1 MRINEFFRTRLNAP
15 LRNPR
20 QSWGATDPKTG
31 RVFLR
36 DGREQ
41 LEVYEGWALVFRE
54 KWKDR
59 YGGKERL
66 EHLQQIRNGAE
77 GFFVTIERYDNNG
90 KIIDFDADRILQL
103 GDVES
108 EGDVTYAKIIEEI
121 SVEDFSTPELAT
133 GREAEDVG
141 DICSEDV
148 PPTKRRVLIEARIGQ
163 GKFRDDVLSKWEQQC
178 AVTGVSVKAAI
189 RASHIKPWR
198 VCEDSDRLNP
208 YNGLPLVATLDAL
221 FDVGLITFSPSG
233 QIRVSSLLSAAD
245 IQDLELRHRCLRKK
259 PHKRTSQFLR
269 FHAEEV
275 FRP

>member
-1 MRINEFFRTRLNAP
+1 MRINEFFRTRLHAP

-20 QSWGATDPKTG
+20 QSWGASDLNTG

-36 DGREQ
+36 DGRGA
-41 LEVYEGWALVFRE
+41 LEEYEGWAVVFVDE
-54 KWKDR
+54 WKDKF
-59 YGGKERL
+59 GGKERL

-77 GFFVTIERYDNNG
+77 GFFVIIERYDNQG
-90 KIIDFDADRILQL
+90 KIIDFNADTLLRL

-108 EGDVTYAKIIEEI
+108 EGDVTYARIIGEMP
-121 SVEDFSTPELAT
+121 VKDLSTSNRSA
-133 GREAEDVG
+133 GREAEDVE

-148 PPTKRRVLIEARIGQ
+148 PPTKRKILIEARIGQ
-163 GKFRDDVLSKWEQQC
+163 GKFRDDVLSRWEQQC

-198 VCEDSDRLNP
+198 VCKDSDRLNP

-221 FDVGLITFSPSG
+221 FDVGLITFSALG
-233 QIRVSSLLSAAD
+233 QIRLSSLLSETD
-245 IQDLELRHRCLRKK
+245 IQELKLRGCCLRKK
-259 PHKRTSQFLR
+259 PHKRTAQFLE
-269 FHAEEV
+269 FHSDEV